1 MINPPTAP
9 LTVSARDALIGELKR
24 HIDAL
29 ANTAVDVRQANRH
42 ALLGLAVVS
51 RLMADA
57 RVMDAYARYCTASG
71 GFLTKLIKDVTGIEF
86 TFTCDLRTDAEAL
99 RSTYMKY
106 VFRNPSRARDFA
118 MLMMEAILNSAYSTL
133 DEEKARVV
141 ASEHSAN
148 TH

>member
-1 MINPPTAP
+1 MINQPTAP
-9 LTVSARDALIGELKR
+9 LTTSARDALISELKR

-29 ANTAVDVRQANRH
+29 ANIAVDVRQANRH

-51 RLMADA
+51 RLMADVK
-57 RVMDAYARYCTASG
+57 VMDAYAKYCAASS

-99 RSTYMKY
+99 RATYMRQ

-141 ASEHSAN
+141 VNEHSAS
-148 TH
+148 TR